1 MTMED
6 AWVVAARSVDKMRV
20 EIAELCAKLAE
31 HELLLGHAIER
42 DDFLAK
48 LLAGLDDHLPRA
60 TPRTVDGIVDAV
72 ANMALKLDA
81 HDDASTPAFDEIARL
96 CGCPH
101 WDYPGQVVND
111 VERVVKARD
120 GLRTEVR
127 DLVTI
132 KEGQKIWLD
141 GARAE
146 ISRLRE
152 QLHIAESTRDA
163 AQAAS
168 NRDLELRREAAA
180 VAATQKAINDAE
192 VSTLRAQ
199 VAELEA
205 NAVRMRE
212 YRFSME
218 NIPTDGKGN
227 PLPGDTRKAGSSAG
241 PSAKDPAVVAYERVY
256 EIMLFWKTLREERE
270 RREGR
275 QHLQTCGTAYRGCDP
290 SCPFDRAQKVPPQ
303 SAERAWLPSNPPTV
317 ESPGQCPWVL
327 ADEDPDDGYW
337 HCKLEAGHE
346 EEHVTEFGRG
356 RGERWYRDHLQQ
368 ADDRTG
374 GPTLGG
380 EDLSPNPECA
390 CSPMYR
396 KTLAPGVHAAYCPLR
411 GQPLEPDPPS
421 CKVCKDR
428 GVIETGNNDFPCDCR
443 AGDTAMFNSEGRMQT
458 GAEIKARRR

>member
-48 LLAGLDDHLPRA
+48 LLAGLDNHLPRA

-81 HDDASTPAFDEIARL
+81 HEDASTPAFDEIARL

-120 GLRTEVR
+120 GLRTEMR

-146 ISRLRE
+146 IARLRE

-168 NRDLELRREAAA
+168 NRDLELRREAADVA
-180 VAATQKAINDAE
+180 VTQKAINDRE
-192 VSTLRAQ
+192 VATLRAR

-205 NAVRMRE
+205 N
-212 YRFSME
+212 
-218 NIPTDGKGN
+218 NPTWRG
-227 PLPGDTRKAGSSAG
+227 PQHTR
-241 PSAKDPAVVAYERVY
+241 D
-256 EIMLFWKTLREERE
+256 
-270 RREGR
+270 
-275 QHLQTCGTAYRGCDP
+275 CGTKYRGCAP
-290 SCPFDRAQKVPPQ
+290 SCPFDLAQKVPQ
-303 SAERAWLPSNPPTV
+303 
-317 ESPGQCPWVL
+317 QCPWVL
-327 ADEDPDDGYW
+327 ADEDPDEGYW
-337 HCKLEAGHE
+337 HCKLYAGHE

-356 RGERWYRDHLQQ
+356 HGERWYRDHLQQ
-368 ADDRTG
+368 ADDRPPG

-380 EDLSPNPECA
+380 EDLSPNPEVRRAQIRAVVMGEPQPDITCA

-428 GVIETGNNDFPCDCR
+428 GVVETGNNDFPCDCR
-443 AGDTAMFNSEGRMQT
+443 AGDTAMFNSEGRLQT